1 MTGASG
7 KQRHAPCGVDDTP
20 KQKSTEN
27 LSSLAGADLSW
38 PRSVHR
44 GRCHEASCKWDRMR
58 RPRAGDERNP
68 PSSRAAPGHA
78 QTSLRS
84 LRKCKLH
91 CRGHYDPP
99 ARSWLTAGHQ
109 ACPRLERRGH
119 PKGIAASE
127 PEARRNGASESAA
140 RRRNDVAMERR
151 TARASRQ
158 TRPRR
163 KAWIEQGCA
172 TASRVYP
179 TCALNMLDLG

>member
-1 MTGASG
+1 
-7 KQRHAPCGVDDTP
+7 
-20 KQKSTEN
+20 
-27 LSSLAGADLSW
+27 
-38 PRSVHR
+38 
-44 GRCHEASCKWDRMR
+44 MR
-58 RPRAGDERNP
+58 RLRAGDERNP
-68 PSSRAAPGHA
+68 PSSRAAPG
-78 QTSLRS
+78 LRLGTLGS
-84 LRKCKLH
+84 
-91 CRGHYDPP
+91 P

-119 PKGIAASE
+119 PKGAGVSE

-163 KAWIEQGCA
+163 KWIEQGCA
-172 TASRVYP
+172 AASRVYP